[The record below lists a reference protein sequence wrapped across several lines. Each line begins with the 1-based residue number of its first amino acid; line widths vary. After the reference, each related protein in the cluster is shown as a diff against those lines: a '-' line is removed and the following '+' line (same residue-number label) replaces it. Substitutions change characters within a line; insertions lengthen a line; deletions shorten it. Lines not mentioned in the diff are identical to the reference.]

1 MGMDEKEVK
10 KVLDDLQRLE
20 DVQACE
26 YAERGVDAVMPNVRF
41 KIKDI
46 DLWNL
51 ISETTD
57 KFFEIAKNFYEY
69 GVDKIYF
76 DIGNYEVIL
85 SLIEPTIG
93 LLVIIP
99 SLANKGLLEVEIE
112 NARRQIVEMRKS

>member
-1 MGMDEKEVK
+1 MDEKEVK

-26 YAERGVDAVMPNVRF
+26 YAERGVNAIMPNIKLRL
-41 KIKDI
+41 KDI

-57 KFFEIAKNFYEY
+57 KFFEIATNFYEY
-69 GVDKIYF
+69 GVNKIYF
-76 DIGNYEVIL
+76 EIGDYDVIL
-85 SLIEPTIG
+85 TLIEPTIG

-99 SLANKGLLEVEIE
+99 TLANRGLLEVEIE
-112 NARRQIVEMRKS
+112 NARRQIVELRKE

>member
-10 KVLDDLQRLE
+10 KVLDDLQKLE

-26 YAERGVDAVMPNVRF
+26 YVERGLDTIRPDV
-41 KIKDI
+41 KIRLKDV

-57 KFFEIAKNFYEY
+57 KFFEIAENFYKYE
-69 GVDKIYF
+69 VDKIYF
-76 DIGNYEVIL
+76 EIGDLEVIL
-85 SLIEPTIG
+85 SLIEPTIA
-93 LLVIIP
+93 LIVIIS

-112 NARRQIVEMRKS
+112 NARRQIVELRKE